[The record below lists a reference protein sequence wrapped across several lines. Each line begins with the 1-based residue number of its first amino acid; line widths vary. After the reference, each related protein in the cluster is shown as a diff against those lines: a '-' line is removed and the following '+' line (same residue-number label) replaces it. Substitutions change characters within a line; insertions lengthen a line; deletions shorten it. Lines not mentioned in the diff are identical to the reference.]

1 MHVFYRFS
9 DSTNG
14 GTAKPRPEGFCKRQ
28 VFENFLKVFKT
39 SQVHVIAD
47 RVRPETAEWI
57 RQRCD
62 DVEVTDIGNGGDSTC
77 WAFKRAM
84 NECKPGDLIYF
95 CEDDY
100 WHREGSE
107 EVLQEGLSISHYAT
121 LYDHPD
127 KYIIGVN
134 PLIKEYPGEVT
145 LVRRTPRTH
154 WKYTNST
161 TLTFATH
168 YEVLVQDLDI
178 LNKHCGDGKSHD
190 FQLFCDLLSRGRG
203 LVSPMPGYSTHIH
216 IPWITPEVTPAFG
229 Q

>member
-14 GTAKPRPEGFCKRQ
+14 GGAKPRPEGFCKRQ
-28 VFENFLKVFKT
+28 VFENFLKNFGS
-39 SQVHVIAD
+39 SQIHVIAD
-47 RVRPETAEWI
+47 RVRSDTAEWL
-57 RQRCD
+57 RDRCD

-77 WAFKRAM
+77 WAFKRAV
-84 NECKPGDLIYF
+84 EKCVPDDLIYF

-107 EVLQEGLSISHYAT
+107 SVLKEGLSISHYVT

-127 KYIIGVN
+127 KYMIGVN
-134 PLIKEYPGEVT
+134 PLIREYPGEVT
-145 LVRRTPRTH
+145 LIRRTPNVH
-154 WKYTNST
+154 WKHTNST

-168 YEVLVQDLDI
+168 YNVLVQDLDI

-190 FQLFCDLLSRGRG
+190 FQLFCELTARGRS
-203 LVSPMPGYSTHIH
+203 LVSPIPGYSTHIH
-216 IPWITPEVTPAFG
+216 IPWITPEVTPVFER
-229 Q
+229 